1 MRHPAKL
8 SNILALIKD
17 EIKAEERDVREMV
30 HQEQQFNQTMKIL
43 PENRT
48 RFTDIISGALQMMHL
63 VFQQQRNNVMFPPR
77 NNYPS
82 NDVGLSQWTRQQNYQ
97 YAEQDRQGRNVEKH
111 YTE

>member
-1 MRHPAKL
+1 
-8 SNILALIKD
+8 
-17 EIKAEERDVREMV
+17 
-30 HQEQQFNQTMKIL
+30 MKIL

-82 NDVGLSQWTRQQNYQ
+82 NDVGLSQ
-97 YAEQDRQGRNVEKH
+97 
-111 YTE
+111 